1 MNTPKEESLKLN
13 KRFELTLVWRE
24 DNQVKQIDRIEDN
37 NLISLLNQ
45 FQFILM
51 NVKDKIHED
60 IIRKLK
66 EQFVDDDIPF

>member
-1 MNTPKEESLKLN
+1 MNTLKDESLKLN

>member
-1 MNTPKEESLKLN
+1 MNTPKEENLKLT